1 MRSLSLVLTEEVVA
15 TIEQSEIEVLHSR
28 LTAIKG
34 INGNS
39 MGVDIQRFGNATA
52 FSVKNIPG
60 PGFNTVKGLTDGDEN
75 IIHQVID
82 YYKEKE
88 IPVRFELTPAHATSN
103 LLAYLSEAGFYQSD
117 FHTTLYAPLSSEL
130 EPIDSQITVRRLKG
144 NEFELFAD
152 IYVKGFQL
160 PTFLKSGI
168 AQNNEVLYDNNHWDF
183 YLASVE
189 DEPAGIGVVF
199 TKEGISTLAAAATV
213 PNLRNHGVQSAL
225 IQERLNQ
232 ARRLDSKLV
241 IGQAKFA
248 SSSQNNMERAGMQV
262 AYTKAIWIKR

>member
-34 INGNS
+34 INGNP

-60 PGFNTVKGLTDGDEN
+60 PAFNTVKGLTDEN
-75 IIHQVID
+75 VITQILD
-82 YYKEKE
+82 YYKERE
-88 IPVRFELTPAHATSN
+88 IPARFELTPVHATSS

-117 FHTTLYAPLSSEL
+117 FHTTLYAALSSEL
-130 EPIDSQITVRRLKG
+130 EPIDPQITVRRLKG

-168 AQNNEVLYDNNHWDF
+168 AQNNEVLYDNNQWGF

-199 TKEGISTLAAAATV
+199 TNEGISTLAAAATV
-213 PNLRNHGVQSAL
+213 PNLKNHGVQSAL
-225 IQERLNQ
+225 IQERLNE

-248 SSSQNNMERAGMQV
+248 STSQNNMERAGMHV